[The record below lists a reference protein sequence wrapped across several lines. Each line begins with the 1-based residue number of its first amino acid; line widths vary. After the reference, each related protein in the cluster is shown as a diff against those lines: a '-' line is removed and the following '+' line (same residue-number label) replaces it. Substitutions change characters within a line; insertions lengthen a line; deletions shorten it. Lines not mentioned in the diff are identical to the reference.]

1 MTRDTIIIT
10 TPPQTLRS
18 VQGWDVTPGHLAY
31 RVGRGPHLLRAGGGT
46 VQPRGGIMVVDDQG
60 FDGLGDPGPLCQEVV
75 RECSARGFT
84 GAVLDFDAK
93 LPPLER
99 MAATLEEGFAR
110 RGWTLYVP
118 ESYGAR
124 LQRARVMISSALSG
138 GSLAL
143 RLEEASGCFGA
154 DRVALALQ
162 RVAEDFALPSSTG
175 NGQPLTREELAQKR
189 RQMNPSV
196 FFSGELCARYFTYMN
211 REGGAHFVL
220 FDDGDTLRRKM
231 EVARRAGIHTFLAA
245 WPEVADCVEQ
255 LGLQRAQSR
264 AR

>member
-1 MTRDTIIIT
+1 MFRPWLHGGRYWTLMPSCPRWSGWPPHWRRD
-10 TPPQTLRS
+10 
-18 VQGWDVTPGHLAY
+18 
-31 RVGRGPHLLRAGGGT
+31 
-46 VQPRGGIMVVDDQG
+46 
-60 FDGLGDPGPLCQEVV
+60 
-75 RECSARGFT
+75 
-84 GAVLDFDAK
+84 
-93 LPPLER
+93 LP
-99 MAATLEEGFAR
+99 R

-231 EVARRAGIHTFLAA
+231 EIARRAGIHTFLAA

>member
-1 MTRDTIIIT
+1 MCRK
-10 TPPQTLRS
+10 
-18 VQGWDVTPGHLAY
+18 VTEPGFN
-31 RVGRGPHLLRAGGGT
+31 G
-46 VQPRGGIMVVDDQG
+46 
-60 FDGLGDPGPLCQEVV
+60 
-75 RECSARGFT
+75 
-84 GAVLDFDAK
+84 
-93 LPPLER
+93 
-99 MAATLEEGFAR
+99 
-110 RGWTLYVP
+110 
-118 ESYGAR
+118 
-124 LQRARVMISSALSG
+124 ARVMISSALSG

-245 WPEVADCVEQ
+245 WRRWRTVWSSWGSNGRNPEPDRSS
-255 LGLQRAQSR
+255 LPRGI
-264 AR
+264 

>member
-1 MTRDTIIIT
+1 M
-10 TPPQTLRS
+10 
-18 VQGWDVTPGHLAY
+18 W
-31 RVGRGPHLLRAGGGT
+31 
-46 VQPRGGIMVVDDQG
+46 
-60 FDGLGDPGPLCQEVV
+60 
-75 RECSARGFT
+75 
-84 GAVLDFDAK
+84 
-93 LPPLER
+93 
-99 MAATLEEGFAR
+99 
-110 RGWTLYVP
+110 
-118 ESYGAR
+118 
-124 LQRARVMISSALSG
+124 SSW
-138 GSLAL
+138 GS
-143 RLEEASGCFGA
+143 
-154 DRVALALQ
+154 
-162 RVAEDFALPSSTG
+162 

>member
-1 MTRDTIIIT
+1 
-10 TPPQTLRS
+10 
-18 VQGWDVTPGHLAY
+18 
-31 RVGRGPHLLRAGGGT
+31 
-46 VQPRGGIMVVDDQG
+46 MVVDDQG

-75 RECSARGFT
+75 RGVFRPWLHGGRYWT
-84 GAVLDFDAK
+84 LMAK

-124 LQRARVMISSALSG
+124 LQRARVMISSRPIWRLSG
-138 GSLAL
+138 PSAGGGV
-143 RLEEASGCFGA
+143 RLLWGG
-154 DRVALALQ
+154 RVALALQ